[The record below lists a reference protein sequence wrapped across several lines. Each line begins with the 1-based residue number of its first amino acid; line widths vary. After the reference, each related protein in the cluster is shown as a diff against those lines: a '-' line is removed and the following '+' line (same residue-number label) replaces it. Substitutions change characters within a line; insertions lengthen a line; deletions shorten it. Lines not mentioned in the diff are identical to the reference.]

1 MRVLAFALAALGSTD
16 LAAQSATGTVPAD
29 QVDLRRRFMLE
40 LPAGWRALQP
50 DEGRALR
57 ERQVAM
63 PSELLTPA
71 PPQVLIFGPVEAWQR
86 GEFDGR
92 ALVVVETEGEPEVDD
107 AGVTNVRAHWVAQGE
122 ARVRLGAVT
131 AGTMGPDKHP
141 ALLSEREQLAGDWRG
156 SRFEA
161 YVPTAGVTLVFSLGW
176 PTDDRTAGAAA
187 WTKLAASAKFARQ
200 PRGPTQLG
208 SKLFWAAVA
217 GLVIGAVLHTLR
229 KRASA

>member
-1 MRVLAFALAALGSTD
+1 MRALAFALAALCAAAP
-16 LAAQSATGTVPAD
+16 AAQSATGTVPAD
-29 QVDLRRRFMLE
+29 QVDPRRRFMLE

-57 ERQVAM
+57 ERKVAM

-92 ALVVVETEGEPEVDD
+92 ALVVVETEGEPEVND

-122 ARVRLGAVT
+122 AVKLGAVT
-131 AGTMGPDKHP
+131 AGTIGPDQHP
-141 ALLSEREQLAGDWRG
+141 ALLSERDQLAGEWRG
-156 SRFEA
+156 ARFEA
-161 YVPTAGVTLVFSLGW
+161 YVPTAGVTLVLSLGW
-176 PTDDRTAGAAA
+176 PTEDRAAGAAA
-187 WTKLAASAKFARQ
+187 WAKLAASAKFARQ

-208 SKLFWAAVA
+208 SKLFWAALA
-217 GLVIGAVLHTLR
+217 GLLIGAVLHTLR